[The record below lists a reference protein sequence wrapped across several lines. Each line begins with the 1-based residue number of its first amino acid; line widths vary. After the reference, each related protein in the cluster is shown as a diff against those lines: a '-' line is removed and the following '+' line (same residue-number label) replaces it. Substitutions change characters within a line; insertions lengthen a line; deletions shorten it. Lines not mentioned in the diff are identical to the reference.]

1 MKVRVWASLA
11 CFAGVALVIAG
22 CGKSDET
29 AQKAPEA
36 SAPAVV
42 PIDPA
47 TAGSI
52 SGTVKLDGTALKA
65 KVINMVADAACA
77 GAHTT
82 PVTDPEVVVGAGGN
96 LANVIVYVKEGL
108 GNRTFDTPKGQANL
122 NQQGCMYSPHI
133 VVMMA
138 GQTLDVKNS
147 DKTTHNIHP
156 IPKNNKEWNKSQ
168 PPSSADLQEVFA
180 REEVAIPVKCNVHPW
195 MKSYIAV
202 FKHPYF
208 AVTSAD
214 GSFAI
219 KNLPPGTYTVEV
231 WHERFGTSSQSITVG
246 AKEAKTVA
254 FTLKPDTGGD

>member
-1 MKVRVWASLA
+1 
-11 CFAGVALVIAG
+11 
-22 CGKSDET
+22 
-29 AQKAPEA
+29 
-36 SAPAVV
+36 
-42 PIDPA
+42 
-47 TAGSI
+47 
-52 SGTVKLDGTALKA
+52 VKLDGAAPKA
-65 KVINMVADAACA
+65 RPINMAADAACA

-82 PVTDPEVVVGAGGN
+82 PVTDPEVVVGAGGS

-108 GNRTFDTPKGQANL
+108 GSRTFDTPKGAADL
-122 NQQGCMYSPHI
+122 NQQGCMYSPH
-133 VVMMA
+133 VVAMMA

-168 PPSSADLQEVFA
+168 PPSAVDLQEVFA

-208 AVTSAD
+208 AVTPAN
-214 GSFAI
+214 GGFEI
-219 KNLPPGTYTVEV
+219 KNLPPGTYTIEV
-231 WHERFGTSSQSITVG
+231 WHERFGTSSQSVTVG
-246 AKEAKTVA
+246 AKEAKTLA